1 MISIN
6 TNTGALLALR
16 YLREIDSE
24 MSVTQKRISS
34 GLRVSTVTDDAS
46 TYAVAAGLRADI
58 KAYTA
63 VTSSLQGSVAAA
75 QVAVSAGESI
85 SARIGD
91 IKAKIVQLSS
101 NSLTNAERTA
111 YNSDLA
117 TLVDEVNSYL
127 DQAAYNGSNLLGTG
141 GSDLQIVANIDGTTL
156 TLRNNDVNGLGIGS
170 ISNNGQAVNALA
182 DLEDFQTALDTALS
196 RLGSDL
202 NRATQ
207 QTEFIQRNEETVR
220 ISLGALVDADIAR
233 ETSYFEALQARQELA
248 VQTLGIANQAPRVL
262 LGLFRD

>member
-16 YLREIDSE
+16 YLREVGSE
-24 MSVTQKRISS
+24 LATTQKRLSS

-46 TYAVAAGLRADI
+46 TYAVASGLRADI

-63 VTSSLQGSVAAA
+63 VTGALQGSVAAA

-91 IKAKIVQLSS
+91 IKAKIVQLSD
-101 NSLTNAERTA
+101 NSLTSAARTA
-111 YNSDLA
+111 YNEDLA
-117 TLVDEVNSYL
+117 AMVDEVNTYL
-127 DQAAYNGSNLLGTG
+127 DQAQYNGTNLLGTG
-141 GSDLQIVANIDGTTL
+141 GSDLRIVANIDGSTL
-156 TLRNNDVNGLGIGS
+156 TLRDNDVEALGIGS
-170 ISNNGQAVNALA
+170 ISNNGQAVNALS
-182 DLEDFQTALDTALS
+182 DLADFQSALDTALS

-202 NRATQ
+202 NRVTQ

-233 ETSYFEALQARQELA
+233 ETSYFEALRARQELA

>member
-6 TNTGALLALR
+6 TNSGALLALR

-24 MSVTQKRISS
+24 LGITQKRLSS

-63 VTSSLQGSVAAA
+63 VTGSLQGSVAAA

-91 IKAKIVQLSS
+91 IKAKIVQLSD
-101 NSLTNAERTA
+101 NSLTSSARQA
-111 YNSDLA
+111 YNEDLA
-117 TLVDEVNSYL
+117 ALVSEVNSYL
-127 DQAAYNGSNLLGTG
+127 GQAEYNGSNLLGTG

-156 TLRNNDVNGLGIGS
+156 TLRNNDVDHLGIGS
-170 ISNNGQAVNALA
+170 IGNNGQASSALNS
-182 DLEDFQTALDTALS
+182 LETFQTALDTALS

-202 NRATQ
+202 NRVTQ
-207 QTEFIQRNEETVR
+207 QTEFIQRTEETVR

-233 ETSYFEALQARQELA
+233 ETSYFEALQARQQLA
-248 VQTLGIANQAPRVL
+248 VQTLGIANKTPSVL
-262 LGLFRD
+262 LGLFRN